1 MNQCKPLGGGSTA
14 EGDKKR
20 VGAAETLEAGDSQSK
35 TSDEALMKAEK
46 GKRRAGLGPGALY
59 PTGEA
64 FVTLVREVLALDMRT
79 VR

>member
-1 MNQCKPLGGGSTA
+1 MGECKPL
-14 EGDKKR
+14 KKD
-20 VGAAETLEAGDSQSK
+20 GEAGKTLEAGDSQCK

-46 GKRRAGLGPGALY
+46 WKRRAGLGPGALY